1 MNIDDFSSY
10 TKFYL
15 GDVEYIVLLELPA
28 QKALCCSVGDIEGG
42 ATTVPVVL
50 MEAPV

>member
-10 TKFYL
+10 TKFYFNA
-15 GDVEYIVLLELPA
+15 VEYIVLLELPA

-50 MEAPV
+50 MESPV

>member
-10 TKFYL
+10 TKFFL
-15 GDVEYIVLLELPA
+15 NGDEYIVLLELPV
-28 QKALCCSVGDIEGG
+28 QKALCCRVIDIEGG

-50 MEAPV
+50 MESPV